1 MMRKISNS
9 FPVEFVNGM
18 TIALHNIIK
27 QGNISAQ
34 CAMFVLTNIKWGGVN
49 TKGNIESVEIEFYQG
64 IDISE
69 IFSHQSSQ
77 AIFIITKLNY

>member
-1 MMRKISNS
+1 MMKKISNR

-34 CAMFVLTNIKWGGVN
+34 CAMFVLTNIKWGG
-49 TKGNIESVEIEFYQG
+49 
-64 IDISE
+64 
-69 IFSHQSSQ
+69 
-77 AIFIITKLNY
+77 